1 MGESKILLE
10 LREVQKSFPAAD
22 GGAAYTI
29 LAGISLNVSK
39 GESLAILGPS
49 GSGKSTLLN
58 IIGTLEIPTSG
69 KVLLDGE
76 DLALFKPNALAQLRN
91 RKLGFV
97 FQAHHLLPQCSVYEN
112 VLVPTLASNHTD
124 NKTCEERAKQ
134 LLHRVG
140 LGHRLLHFPSQLSG
154 GEKQRVAVVRAL
166 INKPEVLLADEPT
179 GALDRTS
186 AEQLGDLLAEINRQD
201 GVTVITVT
209 HSQEL
214 ARKMSKQLYLRDGL
228 LHSAPS

>member
-1 MGESKILLE
+1 MGESKNLLE
-10 LREVQKSFPAAD
+10 LRDIKKSFPAAD
-22 GGAAYTI
+22 GGAAYSI
-29 LAGISLNVSK
+29 LSGITLNVVQ

-69 KVLLDGE
+69 QVLLDGQ
-76 DLALFKPNALAQLRN
+76 DLAILKANALAQLRN

-97 FQAHHLLPQCSVYEN
+97 FQAHHLLPQCSVFEN
-112 VLVPTLASNHTD
+112 VLVPTLASEHSD
-124 NKTCEERAKQ
+124 NKSSEERARQ
-134 LLHRVG
+134 LLDRVG
-140 LGHRLLHFPSQLSG
+140 LSHRLLHFPSQLSG

-166 INKPEVLLADEPT
+166 INKPQLLLADEPT
-179 GALDRTS
+179 GALDRTAS
-186 AEQLGDLLAEINRQD
+186 EQLGDLLAEINRAD

-214 ARKMSKQLYLRDGL
+214 ARKMSKQLHLRDGL
-228 LHSAPS
+228 LHPAAA